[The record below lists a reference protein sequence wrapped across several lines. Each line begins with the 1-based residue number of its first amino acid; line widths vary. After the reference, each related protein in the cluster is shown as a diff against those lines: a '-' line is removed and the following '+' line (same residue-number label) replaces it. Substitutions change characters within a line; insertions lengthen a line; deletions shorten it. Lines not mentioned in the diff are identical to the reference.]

1 MVFTSAEEAY
11 SVNRGLQSLESNE
24 IEKLQLR
31 GDIVLGDFV
40 LNTIDDS
47 GVVWVVTEIDGWW
60 TAPPSDVDV
69 IERGF
74 GDGAY
79 EVAGRY
85 TSRPF
90 TIEGAFLTPSPS
102 LVEAARDRLVQAC
115 NLVRQGAWFKTGRNP
130 IRASYVYLS
139 GDVNIQTV
147 NTRGRTE
154 FSISLRAPDPIKY
167 SWNDEVPDGYE
178 FVETPVKNAALE
190 SSGVGT
196 VENIGNYNV
205 PCILEI
211 TGPFAGPGTIF
222 NRTTNQLIILTQS
235 LKGRESRV
243 VVNKELAFNV
253 GTLTDVATLTTTEP
267 HDFSVGDSV
276 FISGVGEFFDGD
288 RIITS
293 VPTTTT
299 FVFSTEAAS
308 IQAVSFKTFDS
319 GVATLE
325 TTQEHGFSSG
335 EQVVID
341 GVDGL
346 FDTAGA
352 TITSTPTATTFTYA
366 ANRSTP
372 QTLSSAQ
379 LTSNIA
385 TLSTTQAHGFIAG
398 EEVTISGAG
407 VNYDGTFEIL
417 SVPTESSFTYAFTR
431 TNSREITDKAMNRDV
446 VTLTTSAAH
455 GFVEDEGVNVSG
467 VDLSLNGG
475 YTIEATTLNTF
486 SYRRPRF
493 TEIAVTVKAISGN
506 VATVTTDGVH
516 GFVVGEK
523 VFIRGVDRGSS
534 EIFAQVAI
542 FNGIQTITSLPSNT
556 SFTFAVDADDLV
568 SISTPFGSAY
578 AVSRKVRN
586 REIIGNVATL
596 ITDSAHGAI
605 FGEEITVTGMGVPFD
620 GTHTVTG
627 IPFLNVI
634 NFDLNEDNIALEQPY
649 VVRRVSR
656 TAGGITELTTAVAHG
671 YSVGQVIR
679 VSGIDS
685 SFNGTY
691 TITAVPSTT
700 KLRYSTPGGG
710 QLNEADAPNGAEVIK
725 DFGFFEMSGTIEST
739 AVSGGLATVGGSLP
753 FSAVTG
759 SASVSNVITRRAAA
773 GNAIKKNDVAF
784 TPGLTGATVIVSADL
799 LEVDTKEHVVSF
811 NGSVEGARGR
821 VDVLADF
828 IQLAPGDN
836 ILEFED
842 TGNPDGEATLRTYY
856 RSGWLG

>member
-1 MVFTSAEEAY
+1 MVFTPAEEAY
-11 SVNRGLQSLESNE
+11 SVNRGLQNLESNE

-31 GDIVLGDFV
+31 GDIILGDFI

-69 IERGF
+69 VERGF

-115 NLVRQGAWFKTGRNP
+115 NLVRQGAWFKTGRSP
-130 IRASYVYLS
+130 IRSSYVFLS
-139 GDVNIQTV
+139 GDVTIDTV

-167 SWNDEVPDGYE
+167 AWNDEAPDGYE
-178 FVETPVKNAALE
+178 FAEIPVKNSAL
-190 SSGVGT
+190 GYNGQGL
-196 VENIGNYNV
+196 VENIGNYEV
-205 PCILEI
+205 PCIFEI
-211 TGPFAGPGTIF
+211 TGPFQGPGTLF
-222 NRTTNQLIILTQS
+222 NRTTNELILITQS
-235 LKGRESRV
+235 LKGRISRSI
-243 VVNKELAFNV
+243 VNKELSFDV
-253 GTLTDVATLTTTEP
+253 PTLTDIARLTTTEP
-267 HDFSVGDSV
+267 HDYSVGDSV
-276 FISGVGEFFDGD
+276 FISGMGDPFDGD
-288 RIITS
+288 QIITS
-293 VPTTTT
+293 VPTSTT
-299 FVFSTEAAS
+299 FTFTTSAADVE
-308 IQAVSFKTFDS
+308 AVSFKTFNN
-319 GVATLE
+319 GTATLE
-325 TTQEHGFSSG
+325 TTQEHGFSVGDSI
-335 EQVVID
+335 VVD
-341 GVDGL
+341 GVDAL
-346 FDTAGA
+346 FNTPSA
-352 TITSTPTATTFTYA
+352 TILSVPTASTFTYA

-372 QTLSSAQ
+372 QSLSSAQ

-385 TLSTTQAHGFIAG
+385 TLSTTQPHGFIVG
-398 EEVTISGAG
+398 EEVTVSGAG
-407 VNYDGTFEIL
+407 VNYDGTFDIL

-431 TNSREITDKAMNRDV
+431 TNSREITTKSMTNDV
-446 VTLTTSAAH
+446 VTLTTSATH

-475 YTIEATTLNTF
+475 YTIESTTLNTF

-493 TEIAVTVKAISGN
+493 TEIGVTVKAISGN
-506 VATVTTDGVH
+506 EATITTNGAH
-516 GFVVGEK
+516 GFAVGEK
-523 VFIRGVDRGSS
+523 VTIENVDTT
-534 EIFAQVAI
+534 
-542 FNGIQTITSLPSNT
+542 FNGTYTITSLPSNT
-556 SFTFAVDADDLV
+556 TFTFAKTASDLV
-568 SISTPFGSAY
+568 STSVSAGRVR
-578 AVSRKVRN
+578 AASRKVRN

-596 ITDSAHGAI
+596 ITDAAHGAI
-605 FGEEITVTGMGVPFD
+605 FGEEITVTGMGAPFD

-634 NFDLNEDNIALEQPY
+634 NFELVSPNIDLEQPY

-691 TITAVPSTT
+691 TITAVPSAT

-710 QLNEADAPNGAEVIK
+710 QLNEADAPSGAEVIK

-739 AVSGGLATVGGSLP
+739 AVSDGLATVGGSLP
-753 FSAVTG
+753 FAATTG
-759 SASVSNVITRRAAA
+759 SASVSNVLSRRPAA
-773 GNAIKKNDVAF
+773 GNVIKKNDVQF
-784 TPGLTGATVIVSADL
+784 TPGLSGATAIVSADI
-799 LEVDTKEHVVSF
+799 LEIDTKEHVVAF
-811 NGSVEGARGR
+811 NGSVDGARGR

-828 IQLAPGDN
+828 IKLAPGFN
-836 ILEFED
+836 TIEFED
-842 TGNPDGEATLRTYY
+842 AGDPEGEATLRVFY